1 MTDKTWTLRTI
12 KESIDPEKE
21 IVIVVEDYVR
31 IDDIKPPHRLK
42 MLFKKA
48 DDKYVEINLA
58 KTIKFIADKL
68 EPHVDVGQFLE
79 EHIRA
84 YSSTDEIIE
93 LEKRLEKGHV
103 KVSGK
108 PLCYSIMIGGKRGA
122 PYEFNLVG

>member
-1 MTDKTWTLRTI
+1 MTGKTWTLRTI
-12 KESIDPEKE
+12 KESTDPEKE
-21 IVIVVEDYVR
+21 IVIVIEDYVR

-48 DDKYVEINLA
+48 GNRYVGINIA
-58 KTIKFIADKL
+58 ETIRFIADKL
-68 EPHVDVGQFLE
+68 KPHVDVGRFLA

-84 YSSTDEIIE
+84 YSSAEEIIE
-93 LEKRLEKGHV
+93 LKERLEKGPV

-108 PLCYSIMIGGKRGA
+108 PLCYSLMIGGKRGR